1 MNRRVAQWSRVATVA
16 TVVTVLGAV
25 GYARPGWAQAPA
37 VPETRLEVL
46 PGGHLWIE
54 GSSNVR
60 RWRCDAESFEA
71 VLDRDSSQFSS
82 ADSVPAPP
90 LRVIEIRLPVH
101 ALRCGDRVM
110 DAQLYRAM
118 TEARGDA
125 SGDEGAGDIF
135 GRFSVAVTA
144 DGGASV
150 GRDSLSL
157 LAEGRLSVAGVERAL
172 VMSVTAIRLAAG
184 SVHAT
189 GAVPLR
195 MSDFGVR
202 PPTAFFGLL
211 RAADSLVVRFDL
223 VAAPR
228 TSGIGSAIL
237 GLPPAR

>member
-1 MNRRVAQWSRVATVA
+1 MTRRVAQWSRVATVA
-16 TVVTVLGAV
+16 TVAIVLGAV

-37 VPETRLEVL
+37 GPETRLEVL

-110 DAQLYRAM
+110 DARLYRTM

-125 SGDEGAGDIF
+125 SGEEDAGDIF
-135 GRFSVAVTA
+135 GRFAVAV

-157 LAEGRLSVAGVERAL
+157 LAEGRLNVAGVERAVL
-172 VMSVTAIRLAAG
+172 MSVTAIRLAAG
-184 SVHAT
+184 YVHAM

-211 RAADSLVVRFDL
+211 RAEDNLVVRFDL

-228 TSGIGSAIL
+228 TSGSGAAVL
-237 GLPPAR
+237 VLPPTR